1 MSFLVD
7 MPLSPGLVACL
18 RDQGFAAVHAS
29 EIEMSKAA
37 DATLLSYAKH
47 NKMVVITADLDY
59 PRILALTQEEGPGV
73 ILFRGGN

>member
-1 MSFLVD
+1 
-7 MPLSPGLVACL
+7 
-18 RDQGFAAVHAS
+18 
-29 EIEMSKAA
+29 MSKAA